1 MSKVFMNRL
10 LEFAGTRLPSTSTR
24 GWDHLAC
31 GRGLEKSGHYP
42 DQIVMRH
49 SSLFGMVSNWESIET
64 AVENKRFWGPAK
76 RFAGFRVLAV
86 GEFNIEIAA

>member
-1 MSKVFMNRL
+1 MKRL
-10 LEFAGTRLPSTSTR
+10 LKVANIPATAMTTC
-24 GWDHLAC
+24 GWGHLAC